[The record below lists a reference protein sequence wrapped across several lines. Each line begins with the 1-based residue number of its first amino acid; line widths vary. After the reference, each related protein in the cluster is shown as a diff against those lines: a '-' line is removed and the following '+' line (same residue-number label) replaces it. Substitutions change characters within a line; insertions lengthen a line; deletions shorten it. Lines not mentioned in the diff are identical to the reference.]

1 MADPEIDA
9 EIQRL
14 MTVLRTAMRI
24 LGVTNREVE
33 KKLGVSIGYL
43 SRLFHGSVE
52 LKMEHILLIAREI
65 GLHPAE
71 FFHLAYPQPPAR
83 PSEAADKLRAAL
95 EGFRPAAPAPVAGEA
110 PRPSQ
115 DEIERMMMAS
125 LRKLLAE
132 LGREPG

>member
-14 MTVLRTAMRI
+14 M
-24 LGVTNREVE
+24 
-33 KKLGVSIGYL
+33 SIGYL
-43 SRLFHGSVE
+43 SRLFHGAVE

-83 PSEAADKLRAAL
+83 PSEASARLRAAL
-95 EGFRPAAPAPVAGEA
+95 EGFRPAPPAAVAGEA
-110 PRPSQ
+110 PAARPSQ
-115 DEIERMMMAS
+115 EEIERMMMAS
-125 LRKLLAE
+125 LRKLLSE